1 MSADLN
7 QDPRWD
13 SLRSD
18 LRRSER
24 SAFNTPA
31 VIRTDNAG
39 PALHCVVCNLSEGG
53 AKLMVEGS
61 DPLPA
66 EFILFLRPNSP
77 VGRRCQTMWRLG
89 NKVGVRFV
97 AVADFNKPGHKGS
110 GVWAPE

>member
-1 MSADLN
+1 MSADLS
-7 QDPRWD
+7 QDPLLQ
-13 SLRSD
+13 SLRMD

-24 SAFNTPA
+24 SSSDAPA
-31 VIRTDNAG
+31 VIRTDDA
-39 PALHCVVCNLSEGG
+39 ALTMPCVVRNLSEGG
-53 AKLMVEGS
+53 AKLLVEGS

-89 NKVGVRFV
+89 NKIGVRFV